1 MRITYER
8 KKHWDRM
15 VLRNSDRVYKVVAVV
30 ASLGLVAFAVTVLV
44 WPRSAPKSGSFP
56 SDSPPPTIAAG
67 APAPGFSIKRLGGG
81 AEVDLGAYKG
91 NPVILNFFA
100 SWCPDCQAEL
110 SAFATVAGGDAGR
123 VDVVGV
129 DTNDSDGKKA
139 EQLLEKVGAHYP
151 VGLDPEAEVASR
163 YFIQVLPVTYFID
176 ARGRV
181 DGVSVGQLTTADLET
196 WVKKLEAPGA

>member
-1 MRITYER
+1 
-8 KKHWDRM
+8 M
-15 VLRNSDRVYKVVAVV
+15 VLRKTDRIYRLVAIV

-44 WPRSAPKSGSFP
+44 WPRSAPDKGSFP
-56 SDSPPPTIAAG
+56 SDAPPPTLATG
-67 APAPGFSIKRLGGG
+67 APAPGFSIERLGGG
-81 AEVDLGAYKG
+81 NEVDLGAYKG

-110 SAFATVAGGDAGR
+110 SAFATIAGADAGR

-129 DTNDSDGKKA
+129 DTNDSDGKDA
-139 EQLLEKVGAHYP
+139 ETLLEKVGAHYP
-151 VGLDPEAEVASR
+151 VGLDPDAEVASR
-163 YFIQVLPVTYFID
+163 YLIQVLPVTYFID

-181 DGVSVGQLTTADLET
+181 EGVSVGQLTTADLEI